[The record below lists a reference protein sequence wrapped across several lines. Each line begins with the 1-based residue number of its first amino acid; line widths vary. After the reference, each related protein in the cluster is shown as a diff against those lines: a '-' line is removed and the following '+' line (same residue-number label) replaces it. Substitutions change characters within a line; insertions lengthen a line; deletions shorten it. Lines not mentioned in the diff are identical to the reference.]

1 MVRYGHRHGGYDR
14 RRVVGAARCD
24 RRTSTNARHGERSS
38 AIRIVAGTS
47 RQCRME
53 DTMTHQL
60 LTISHQIARI
70 TLHNPPANSITGPVL
85 KELEQVLSEVEQDD
99 YVRAVIITGSGR
111 FFCAGADIHELTR
124 LTTSHAGTGF
134 ALQGQALFNHIERCD
149 KPVLAAINGVCVG
162 GGLELA
168 LACHMRIAASGVS
181 LGLPEIKLSLI
192 PGFGGTQRLS
202 RIVGAS
208 KAAEMIL
215 TGESVTAE
223 DALKIGL
230 VSRVVDSHELMTQA
244 EAIVGM
250 IAARETVA
258 VQAVLHAI
266 RGGLD
271 IPLSEGLAR
280 EAELFGHLC
289 ATPEKRKALQ
299 AFIEKRQAKM
309 SGTHA

>member
-1 MVRYGHRHGGYDR
+1 
-14 RRVVGAARCD
+14 
-24 RRTSTNARHGERSS
+24 
-38 AIRIVAGTS
+38 
-47 RQCRME
+47 
-53 DTMTHQL
+53 
-60 LTISHQIARI
+60 
-70 TLHNPPANSITGPVL
+70 
-85 KELEQVLSEVEQDD
+85 
-99 YVRAVIITGSGR
+99 
-111 FFCAGADIHELTR
+111 

-149 KPVLAAINGVCVG
+149 KPVLAAINGICVG

-250 IAARETVA
+250 IAARETSA